1 MTGTFT
7 FTGRSGVFSYAANTT
22 LKRSRYPHCITLS
35 DGRVRFAIVTDRVL
49 LLADQQDDKI
59 NLYNITHT
67 V

>member
-22 LKRSRYPHCITLS
+22 LRRSRYPHCITLS
-35 DGRVRFAIVTDRVL
+35 DGRVRFAIVTGRVL
-49 LLADQQDDKI
+49 LLAGRRDD
-59 NLYNITHT
+59 NLNAYDITHT